1 MDEQEYNAI
10 DAIRFSRLKR
20 MSVSALEYQRN
31 ARHDSAAMGLGR
43 AAHSRIL
50 APEQYSAS
58 VAVKPDGMSF
68 ATKDGKA
75 WRAAHEGR
83 DIVSADMAA
92 AVERMAEAVERC
104 PEAAAL
110 LADAA
115 EIETPHVWP
124 DADTGLICKCKPDLV
139 TAAGVVVDLKT
150 AADVTPRGFARQC
163 ASLYYHAQLAFY
175 MRGTAA
181 AGKRSADHAYLIAVQ
196 SVEPFDCAVYR
207 LGPSELVVGEALCRK
222 WLAMVKSCA
231 DENVWPGVN
240 GGRGVVDLVLPEWA
254 MGDDAMADWE
264 VAA

>member
-1 MDEQEYNAI
+1 M
-10 DAIRFSRLKR
+10 
-20 MSVSALEYQRN
+20 
-31 ARHDSAAMGLGR
+31 
-43 AAHSRIL
+43 
-50 APEQYSAS
+50 
-58 VAVKPDGMSF
+58 
-68 ATKDGKA
+68 AT
-75 WRAAHEGR
+75 
-83 DIVSADMAA
+83 

-124 DADTGLICKCKPDLV
+124 DPDTGLLCKCKPDLV

-150 AADVTPRGFARQC
+150 AADVTLRGFARQC
-163 ASLYYHAQLAFY
+163 ASLYYHAQMAFY
-175 MRGTAA
+175 MGGIARSTSRGSSDRAM
-181 AGKRSADHAYLIAVQ
+181 LIAVQ

-231 DENVWPGVN
+231 DANVWPGVN